1 MATTY
6 TPQQMAEIS
15 QRYPGIE
22 WVNGQPYTRQQ
33 APSTEGVL
41 DYLGNPAVAE
51 ETNTLVPAH
60 TTEGRFPWEFIAAQ
74 VALPFAVEGIGA
86 LGGLGG
92 GGSAAAAPSLSA
104 PVTLGAP
111 AVGSVGG
118 TVIGGGG
125 LGAVSAGA
133 PAVGTVGGTTLGSG
147 ALSAP
152 TAAGGG
158 MDWGSIVRA
167 GVDMGRGALQSQ
179 VDGRTQQDSRALTQD
194 QLRIIIAQQEAAN
207 QQARAQTQIQ
217 QQTAA
222 QQEQNNAYQNA
233 VRASMVQAA
242 QDFRVDRSQFSS
254 NVPTISFSP
263 GMRTQLGEGAQT
275 AAATLGQQSQQRL
288 ENPSAQEALPTY
300 TAPTL
305 SQPTEQS
312 IWEKLLGPVT
322 AAGGAYT
329 GLRPTT
335 QAPGAQS
342 ITGGR

>member
-1 MATTY
+1 MAVY
-6 TPQQMAEIS
+6 TPQQQAEIS
-15 QRYPGIE
+15 QRYPGME
-22 WVNGQPYTRQQ
+22 WVNGQPYTRQ
-33 APSTEGVL
+33 AAEPTEGVL
-41 DYLGNPAVAE
+41 DYLGNPAVAPE
-51 ETNTLVPAH
+51 PSLVPAH
-60 TTEGRFPWEFIAAQ
+60 TDEGGFPWWFLAAQ
-74 VALPFAVEGIGA
+74 LAAPAVASGIGA
-86 LGGLGG
+86 LAGAGG
-92 GGSAAAAPSLSA
+92 GGGAAAAAPSLTA
-104 PVTLGAP
+104 PISTAAP

-118 TVIGGGG
+118 TVLGSGGV
-125 LGAVSAGA
+125 GAVTTGA
-133 PAVGTVGGTTLGSG
+133 PALGTVGGTTFGSG

-152 TAAGGG
+152 AAAGGG
-158 MDWGSIVRA
+158 MDWSSLLRA

-179 VDGRTQQDSRALTQD
+179 VNDRTSQDSRALTQD
-194 QLRIIIAQQEAAN
+194 QLRLIMAQQEAAT

-254 NVPTISFSP
+254 HVPTISFSP

-275 AAATLGQQSQQRL
+275 AAATLAQQSQDRL
-288 ENPSAQEALPTY
+288 ANPTTPEGLPVY

-305 SQPTEQS
+305 STPTEQS
-312 IWEKLLGPVT
+312 IWERLLGPVT